1 MNIFRVCKKIL
12 TLSIFGAMFCTLNM
26 AHAQDITLN
35 FGIISTE
42 STQHSRQHWEPFLA
56 AMEKE
61 TGYKI
66 KPFFASDYAGII
78 TGMQYGKVQ
87 LAWYGNK
94 AAKEAVDR
102 AKGEVFV
109 QVINKDGSDGY
120 YSYILARADSSI
132 NSLDDMFAKA
142 KELNFGNGDP
152 NSTSGYLVPSYYA
165 FAKNGKDAKQIFKR
179 VITAGHETN
188 ALAVVNKQVDVATCG
203 SGALDRLEKNN
214 PEKHKLLK
222 VIWTSPLIPR
232 DPIVWR
238 TDLSQE
244 IKEKLR
250 TFFLE
255 YGVKGDDIAAEKQVL
270 AKLGWSHYRA
280 SNNDQLLPIRQ
291 LELFKS
297 KNAIQQNTH
306 LSEAEKK
313 AQLHKIDAELAKL
326 ATQLTSEK

>member
-1 MNIFRVCKKIL
+1 MKFLNFCKKSLVLVAAGMTFWTAIPVL
-12 TLSIFGAMFCTLNM
+12 AQETTL
-26 AHAQDITLN
+26 H

-42 STQHSRQHWEPFLA
+42 STQHSRKHWEPFLA

-61 TGYKI
+61 TGYTI

-120 YSYILARADSSI
+120 YSHILARTDSTI
-132 NSLDDMFAKA
+132 NSLDDMFARA
-142 KELNFGNGDP
+142 KDLNFGNGDP
-152 NSTSGYLVPSYYA
+152 NSTSGYLVPNYYA
-165 FAKNGKDAKQIFKR
+165 FAKNDKDAKKIFKR
-179 VITAGHETN
+179 VLTAGHETN
-188 ALAVVNKQVDVATCG
+188 ALAVANGQVHVATCG

-222 VIWTSPLIPR
+222 IIWTSPLIPR

-238 TDLSQE
+238 KDLPQDV
-244 IKEKLR
+244 KNALR

-255 YGVKGDDIAAEKQVL
+255 YGVKGEDVGFEKQVL

-280 SNNDQLLPIRQ
+280 SSNAQLLPIRQ
-291 LELFKS
+291 LELFKD
-297 KNAIQQNTH
+297 KNAIMQNTQ
-306 LSEAEKK
+306 LSEEEKK
-313 AQLHKIDAELAKL
+313 VKIHEIDAKLAKL
-326 ATQLTSEK
+326 ATQLTSQK

>member
-1 MNIFRVCKKIL
+1 MKFRNFCKKALVMAL
-12 TLSIFGAMFCTLNM
+12 TGTLFWTAGF
-26 AHAQDITLN
+26 AHAKDITLN

-42 STQHSRQHWEPFLA
+42 STQHSRKHWEPFLA

-66 KPFFASDYAGII
+66 QPFFASDYAGII
-78 TGMQYGKVQ
+78 TAMQYGKVQ
-87 LAWYGNK
+87 MAWYGNK

-102 AKGEVFV
+102 AQGEVFV

-132 NSLDDMFAKA
+132 TSLEDMFAKA

-152 NSTSGYLVPSYYA
+152 NSTSGYLVPNYYA
-165 FAKNGKDAKQIFKR
+165 FEKNGKDAKKIFKR
-179 VITAGHETN
+179 VLTAGHETN
-188 ALAVVNKQVDVATCG
+188 ALAVANKQVDVATCG

-222 VIWTSPLIPR
+222 VIWTSPRIPR

-238 TDLSQE
+238 TDLPQAVKDSV
-244 IKEKLR
+244 R

-255 YGVKGDDIAAEKQVL
+255 YGVKGADVAAEKQVL

-291 LELFKS
+291 LELFKN
-297 KNAIQQNTH
+297 KNAILQNTH
-306 LSEAEKK
+306 LSPEEKK
-313 AQLHKIDAELAKL
+313 AKLREIEGELAKL
-326 ATQLTSEK
+326 ATQLTSAK